1 MKRKIIFTIAL
12 FLALISFGCTAT
24 LDVNKE
30 SASDNLQTEI
40 QTDVEE
46 VQEDTKPDVS
56 ANTDVPEEDD
66 TDEPGED
73 AKPDVSAN
81 TDVPEE
87 DDTDEP
93 GRDTKIDVDEKA
105 ESYIDA
111 YVSLSDDTEIEGC
124 EWMQYGDEQVLRV
137 KIQYKEQPEN
147 AYRHK
152 EDYFLFITPDG
163 NVSNVLE
170 INYEDKGLAP
180 FWDRETDCATQH
192 KVGSACGFE
201 AHFEDVTFDGE
212 KDLLIF
218 LGHSGN
224 GSADACCAYIYENG
238 EFRYE
243 RTFEHISYYKVD
255 IENEVIYGYMR
266 YSATSFADLTY
277 KYVNGEFILTETVE
291 TYYGSINGENVVEEE
306 IKTTYEY
313 INGEYE
319 VEEEIKTTYEY
330 EYINGEYVLTET
342 TEYPLTE

>member
-1 MKRKIIFTIAL
+1 MKRIVKKVSKRMIIIFCCFLCIACSPQEEVAATNPGMESAAGADENA
-12 FLALISFGCTAT
+12 LAETDDDDGQNAEEEKHLTEISENTAGADENILLET
-24 LDVNKE
+24 DKNTESNEEENDIGKE
-30 SASDNLQTEI
+30 SERI
-40 QTDVEE
+40 
-46 VQEDTKPDVS
+46 
-56 ANTDVPEEDD
+56 
-66 TDEPGED
+66 
-73 AKPDVSAN
+73 
-81 TDVPEE
+81 
-87 DDTDEP
+87 
-93 GRDTKIDVDEKA
+93 DEKA
-105 ESYIDA
+105 EPYIEA
-111 YVSLSDDTEIEGC
+111 YVNLSDDTEIEGC

-170 INYEDKGLAP
+170 INYEDKYI
-180 FWDRETDCATQH
+180 
-192 KVGSACGFE
+192 GSACGFE

-224 GSADACCAYIYENG
+224 GAADACCAYIYENG

-313 INGEYE
+313 INGEYA

-330 EYINGEYVLTET
+330 EYINGENVLVGET
-342 TEYPLTE
+342 VNQR